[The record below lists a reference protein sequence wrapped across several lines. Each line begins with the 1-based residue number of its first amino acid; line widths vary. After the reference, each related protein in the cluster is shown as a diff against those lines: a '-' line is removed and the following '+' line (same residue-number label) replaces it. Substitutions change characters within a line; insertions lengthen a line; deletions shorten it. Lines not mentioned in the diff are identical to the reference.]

1 MKRISNIAIIFA
13 LILFSQYSFA
23 QKSRDIVTEKVQVS
37 GNCDMCK
44 KRIEAAAYIPGVKRA
59 EWDEHTKELTVTYKT
74 SKANL
79 QNIEQSIA
87 NKGYDAG
94 AIKATDEAYES
105 LPSCCAYRN
114 GAVCKDAH

>member
-1 MKRISNIAIIFA
+1 MKRISNIAVLIAA
-13 LILFSQYSFA
+13 LLFSQSSFA
-23 QKSRDIVTEKVQVS
+23 QQSRNIVTEKVHVS

-59 EWDEHTKELTVTYKT
+59 EWDEHTKELTVIFKASKT
-74 SKANL
+74 NL
-79 QNIEQSIA
+79 QDIEQRIA
-87 NKGYDAG
+87 NRGYDAG
-94 AIKATDEAYES
+94 DIKATDKAYQS